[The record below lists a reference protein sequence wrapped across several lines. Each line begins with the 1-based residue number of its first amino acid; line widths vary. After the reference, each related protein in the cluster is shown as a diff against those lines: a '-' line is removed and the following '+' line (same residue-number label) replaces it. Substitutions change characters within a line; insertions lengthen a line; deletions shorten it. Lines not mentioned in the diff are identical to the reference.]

1 MDLESD
7 CEVVFIIDKS
17 DNYRDDLLALFN
29 SLPQITMLLTEEGEI
44 KQINDKGRKWL
55 KELGLSDKE
64 NDKYKHYFYL
74 LKSAGCDDKKI
85 KKIERKSK
93 SLFEGSQEEFK
104 EEIKFREDECELWY
118 KVHAR
123 RFKENIIIQKED
135 ITELKREKEKLE
147 AILESSKNVSF
158 VITEPTKNVEDA
170 IIKEFSAGA
179 EELFGYDREEAIG
192 SSVSILHPPGG
203 MEEVAEP
210 HRELE
215 RGEEWEGK
223 IKLKR
228 KNNEVFPAL
237 FTVYPFGAN
246 KSLGVSID
254 ISKLEE
260 TRKKL
265 ESTKNEL
272 EAILESIQDG
282 ISVLNPDL
290 SVRYTNNI
298 MEEWYEKNAPFKGK
312 KCYQAYQNRDEPCSA
327 CPTLR
332 SLESGEVERG
342 IVTTE
347 VEGSE
352 VGYLELFA
360 YPMQEKDTGEVK
372 GVVEFARDITE
383 RKKIEKK
390 LKVREEQYSKVFEA
404 APIGM
409 ELKNSEGE
417 IIDAND
423 KLCEI
428 TGYEKEEL
436 VGKSLFETIVPEAFR
451 KKAKKDFK
459 KVLSGEELEQVLPS
473 RRKSGEH
480 YYVDLKDI
488 KLQLPGGED
497 GILSMRAD
505 ITERLEAK
513 KALQEEKERF
523 QALAETS
530 PFALFVYQEKFQYV
544 NPATTDM
551 TGYSPEELLNMNFW
565 EMVVPEHREMVRE
578 RGLARLKGESPTF
591 SYEFKIQ
598 KKNGEEV
605 WVLFSGTQIIYDGEM
620 AAIGTAIDITDR
632 KEAKKKLEIK
642 EEQYRKIFEA
652 APVGIMLEDS
662 EGNILEINDSLCEI
676 TGFSEEELVG
686 NNVLETLTPAKYRDA
701 ASRNIE
707 RVLEGEDIEFT
718 GVSHRKTGEKY
729 YVRLNETKV
738 SLPLRE
744 DGVLSIQMD
753 MTELKEKEER
763 LKYLSYHDGLTGLYN
778 RSYMEEEMERLNT
791 ERQLP
796 ISLIMCDI
804 NGLKIIN
811 DAYGHKKGDEFL
823 VKVADILRECTRD
836 EDIVCRWAGDEF
848 IILLPQTNKEI
859 ARQISRRIEKAC
871 ERAEFGDIP
880 ITLGVGIATRQDT
893 EEQFEEFLARADE
906 RMYKDKLVKSQS
918 AENKLVQNM
927 LNTLSAKSQET
938 MEHAMRMTKL
948 AHRLGEKMNLSNEQI
963 NNLSLLAS
971 LHDIGKTTIS
981 KDILNKPGDLTKEEW
996 EIIKEHPERGYVIAS
1011 STDEFSSVAR
1021 AILCHHEKWN
1031 GRGYPKGLAE
1041 EEIPL
1046 LSRIISIVDA
1056 YDVMTAGRPY
1066 KEAMSKEEAL
1076 QEIKRCAGSQFDP
1089 ELAEKFVEMMKG

>member
-1 MDLESD
+1 
-7 CEVVFIIDKS
+7 
-17 DNYRDDLLALFN
+17 
-29 SLPQITMLLTEEGEI
+29 
-44 KQINDKGRKWL
+44 
-55 KELGLSDKE
+55 
-64 NDKYKHYFYL
+64 
-74 LKSAGCDDKKI
+74 
-85 KKIERKSK
+85 
-93 SLFEGSQEEFK
+93 
-104 EEIKFREDECELWY
+104 
-118 KVHAR
+118 
-123 RFKENIIIQKED
+123 
-135 ITELKREKEKLE
+135 
-147 AILESSKNVSF
+147 
-158 VITEPTKNVEDA
+158 
-170 IIKEFSAGA
+170 
-179 EELFGYDREEAIG
+179 
-192 SSVSILHPPGG
+192 
-203 MEEVAEP
+203 
-210 HRELE
+210 
-215 RGEEWEGK
+215 
-223 IKLKR
+223 
-228 KNNEVFPAL
+228 
-237 FTVYPFGAN
+237 
-246 KSLGVSID
+246 
-254 ISKLEE
+254 
-260 TRKKL
+260 
-265 ESTKNEL
+265 
-272 EAILESIQDG
+272 
-282 ISVLNPDL
+282 
-290 SVRYTNNI
+290 
-298 MEEWYEKNAPFKGK
+298 
-312 KCYQAYQNRDEPCSA
+312 
-327 CPTLR
+327 
-332 SLESGEVERG
+332 
-342 IVTTE
+342 
-347 VEGSE
+347 
-352 VGYLELFA
+352 
-360 YPMQEKDTGEVK
+360 
-372 GVVEFARDITE
+372 
-383 RKKIEKK
+383 
-390 LKVREEQYSKVFEA
+390 
-404 APIGM
+404 
-409 ELKNSEGE
+409 
-417 IIDAND
+417 
-423 KLCEI
+423 
-428 TGYEKEEL
+428 
-436 VGKSLFETIVPEAFR
+436 
-451 KKAKKDFK
+451 
-459 KVLSGEELEQVLPS
+459 
-473 RRKSGEH
+473 
-480 YYVDLKDI
+480 
-488 KLQLPGGED
+488 
-497 GILSMRAD
+497 
-505 ITERLEAK
+505 
-513 KALQEEKERF
+513 
-523 QALAETS
+523 
-530 PFALFVYQEKFQYV
+530 
-544 NPATTDM
+544 
-551 TGYSPEELLNMNFW
+551 
-565 EMVVPEHREMVRE
+565 
-578 RGLARLKGESPTF
+578 
-591 SYEFKIQ
+591 
-598 KKNGEEV
+598 
-605 WVLFSGTQIIYDGEM
+605 M